1 MHIQELTVAGFRSF
15 SQPFKVGFNPGLNVI
30 VGENGAGKTAIISA
44 LRQLFV
50 DSEAG
55 RYSVAD
61 QDFHQGFD
69 ALSTRAGQF
78 SIAVKFDGLEKDEQI
93 AFLNWQNADDIYQLN
108 LHVENREF
116 RGRHKRNLWAGK
128 AKATVEA
135 DTLDLIR
142 CIYLP
147 PLRDA
152 EDKLS
157 NGTRSRLAKLL
168 KAVCKKDLKAH
179 EEAGTKHPL
188 VEKVETFNNELA
200 DDDDSD
206 IKRAN
211 KLIGDALE
219 NAIGQHFAQGTRLQF
234 SENDFSRIVEGLR
247 LLYFPDLSAA
257 DAALFRSLSENSL
270 GFNNLIYMASI
281 LAELTLASAMRDQ
294 DTGYFHLLL
303 IEEPEAHLHP
313 QLQTRLLRYLSQVAG
328 RQSVQVIVTTHS
340 TVLASAVPVNAIIHV
355 GCTPDPVATQIS
367 ACGLADE
374 SRNFI
379 DRWLDVTKSNLLFAR
394 GLIFV
399 EGIAEAI
406 VVPEL
411 AKLVLKNQSLGRQTL
426 EDLGVSVINLN
437 GIYFKHFMQ
446 FYCNLNPV
454 HPKAENIAIRCA
466 GLTDLDPAKTETVNV
481 AGVDV
486 TRDIKPHAGNLYPGL
501 NHALKLV
508 PDIAKS
514 ANARLMVGMYKTFEY
529 DLAMEGNNIA
539 TMARILGEAWPTNG
553 VNKKRI
559 LAIADGGI
567 YWAIAQSNE
576 KAEVAFELLEL
587 IDCADMGKGL
597 FAQLLADELAM
608 SKTVLTVPKYIQDA
622 VHWAC
627 RIH

>member
-1 MHIQELTVAGFRSF
+1 MHIQELIVEGFRSF
-15 SQPFKVGFNPGLNVI
+15 SKLFKVGFNPGLNVI
-30 VGENGAGKTAIISA
+30 VGENGTGKTAIISA

-69 ALSTRAGQF
+69 ALSVRAPQF
-78 SIAVKFDGLEKDEQI
+78 SISATFNGLDKDEQI
-93 AFLNWQNADDIYQLN
+93 AFLNWQNVDDAFQLN
-108 LHVENREF
+108 LYVENREF
-116 RGRHKRNLWAGK
+116 RGRHKRTLWAGK
-128 AKATVEA
+128 AKASVEA

-157 NGTRSRLAKLL
+157 NGSRSRLAKLL
-168 KAVCKKDLKAH
+168 KAICKKDLKTH
-179 EEAGTKHPL
+179 EDAGTKHPL
-188 VEKVETFNNELA
+188 VVKVETFNNELA
-200 DDDDSD
+200 NDEDSD

-211 KLIGDALE
+211 KLIGDALT
-219 NAIGQHFAQGTRLQF
+219 NAIGEYFAQGTRIQF
-234 SENDFSRIVEGLR
+234 SESDFSRIVEGLR
-247 LLYFPDLSAA
+247 LLYFPDLSAV
-257 DAALFRSLSENSL
+257 DASLFRSLNENSL

-313 QLQTRLLRYLSQVAG
+313 QLQTRLLRYLSEVADK
-328 RQSVQVIVTTHS
+328 QSVQVIVTTHS
-340 TVLASAVPVNAIIHV
+340 TVLASAVPVDAIIHI
-355 GCTPDPVATQIS
+355 GCAPDPVATQLS
-367 ACGLADE
+367 ACGLADD
-374 SRNFI
+374 SRRFI
-379 DRWLDVTKSNLLFAR
+379 NRWLDVTKSNLLFAR

-411 AKLVLKNQSLGRQTL
+411 AKLVLKTQVPGRQTL
-426 EDLGVSVINLN
+426 EDLGISVINLN

-446 FYCNLNPV
+446 FYCNLNPLYPDAV
-454 HPKAENIAIRCA
+454 NIPLRCA
-466 GLTDLDPAKTETVNV
+466 GLTDLDPAKTEIVKV

-486 TRDIKPHAGNLYPGL
+486 TCDIKPHAGNLHPGT

-508 PDIAKS
+508 PDIVKS
-514 ANARLMVGMYKTFEY
+514 TDARLMVGAYRTFEY
-529 DLAMEGNNIA
+529 DLAMEGSNIS
-539 TMARILGEAWPTNG
+539 TIARVLSAAWPTDG
-553 VNKKRI
+553 ANKKRL

-567 YWAIAQSNE
+567 YWAIAQPAD
-576 KAEVAFELLEL
+576 KANVAFELLEL
-587 IDCADMGKGL
+587 IDGGDMSKGL
-597 FAQLLADELAM
+597 FAQLMADELAAN
-608 SKTVLTVPKYIQDA
+608 KATLAVPPYIHDA

-627 RIH
+627 KTH